1 MLDISLVLLVP
12 CIFEAFDDTRN
23 EGPMLEPLELE
34 RLAGTRV
41 IKGALGMELEAVVGR
56 LTSASVD
63 EGVALLDFTG
73 IFFTVLVEIVLLNDV
88 LELPKLV
95 LELLLSTSKRFFAA
109 VELNKFI

>member
-1 MLDISLVLLVP
+1 MVDANFV
-12 CIFEAFDDTRN
+12 ETRN

-41 IKGALGMELEAVVGR
+41 IKGALGMELEAAVVGR
-56 LTSASVD
+56 LTSVSVD

-73 IFFTVLVEIVLLNDV
+73 IFFTVLVEIVLLNEFR
-88 LELPKLV
+88 ELPKLV

-109 VELNKFI
+109 VVLNKFN